1 MISGSRHHPP
11 ARIIA
16 DGAEHTR
23 SSRSRPR
30 TVPTHLGCSSRR
42 LSRRWRRTTRSWAW
56 RRLRRETGGFRY
68 RSDASSSSA
77 ARPIKHGMS
86 GVGCT
91 LEGLARSVCKCRWHR
106 LRNASDNR
114 SKIGA
119 CGGFYGAGLGDVTRN
134 TEFQYYLTNRELS
147 QSLACS
153 PCRSGRK
160 PPKTRPKSACFPAR
174 RCCRHFGTS
183 PSCPA
188 HTQQKQLEP
197 WLNGRHLIRLDVA

>member
-1 MISGSRHHPP
+1 MMISSSRHHPP

-16 DGAEHTR
+16 DGAERTR

-68 RSDASSSSA
+68 RSDASSSSV

-91 LEGLARSVCKCRWHR
+91 LEGLARNVCKCRWHR
-106 LRNASDNR
+106 LRNASENR

-134 TEFQYYLTNRELS
+134 TDFQYYSTNLELS
-147 QSLACS
+147 QSLVCS
-153 PCRSGRK
+153 PATSCHVEVAANLPKHARN
-160 PPKTRPKSACFPAR
+160 PPASQQGDAAGTPAR
-174 RCCRHFGTS
+174 LPLVLRTRNKSSSNHG
-183 PSCPA
+183 
-188 HTQQKQLEP
+188 
-197 WLNGRHLIRLDVA
+197 